1 MAAAMIR
8 ASALKR
14 SSLGSSSTTMVM
26 RVCGAVVWEDESCFF
41 DTYAAYVEYPLKGKA
56 AR

>member
-1 MAAAMIR
+1 MTAAMIT

-14 SSLGSSSTTMVM
+14 SSLDSSSTTMVM
-26 RVCGAVVWEDESCFF
+26 RVCGAVVLVDESCFV
-41 DTYAAYVEYPLKGKA
+41 DTDAEYVEYPLKGKP